1 MVKRVT
7 WTPRAQDE
15 RKEVLKYWA
24 RRTQSKTYSRKLNL
38 LIKQAIRLIREYP
51 QIGKPTDI
59 DNVRIKIVRDYLIFY
74 ELVQDEIHILAFW
87 DSRQDPEKLELR

>member
-7 WTPRAQDE
+7 WTPRAQNE
-15 RKEVLKYWA
+15 RKEVLKYWI
-24 RRTQSKTYSRKLNL
+24 RRTKSKTYSQKLNL

-51 QIGKPTDI
+51 KIGKPTDI

-74 ELVQDEIHILAFW
+74 ELVEDELHILAFW
-87 DSRQDPEKLELR
+87 DSRQNPEKLKLK

>member
-1 MVKRVT
+1 MVKRVI

-15 RKEVLKYWA
+15 RKEVLKYWVN
-24 RRTQSKTYSRKLNL
+24 RTQSKTYSRKLNL

-87 DSRQDPEKLELR
+87 DSRQDPEKLGIR